1 MEATSNS
8 VFGLCPYT
16 EVGKLSPDVW
26 SKIAPE
32 NRSYNDYFLLQ
43 GDLSFRYY
51 TIPILVYVFMN
62 VCVLII
68 KIFSIYRKTEL
79 GYGMLL
85 ESAYQEAVCHS
96 LSKDKLVYLQIYFRS
111 PRAPVFTKSSRVTLA
126 GHLSNLGLLVCQ
138 KYSMCFFDI
147 FTLNSAFLG
156 GLLGLFT
163 GMSVLSW
170 AEAIHYICQYI
181 IDKIKRR

>member
-8 VFGLCPYT
+8 VLGLCPYT
-16 EVGKLSPDVW
+16 ETGKLSPDVW
-26 SKIAPE
+26 TKIAPE

-43 GDLSFRYY
+43 GDLSFKYL
-51 TIPILVYVFMN
+51 TIPILVYVFMK
-62 VCVLII
+62 VCIDNN
-68 KIFSIYRKTEL
+68 IFSIYRKTEL

-111 PRAPVFTKSSRVTLA
+111 PRAPVFTKSPRVTLA

-138 KYSMCFFDI
+138 KYSMCFF
-147 FTLNSAFLG
+147 AGFL
-156 GLLGLFT
+156 
-163 GMSVLSW
+163 
-170 AEAIHYICQYI
+170 H
-181 IDKIKRR
+181 